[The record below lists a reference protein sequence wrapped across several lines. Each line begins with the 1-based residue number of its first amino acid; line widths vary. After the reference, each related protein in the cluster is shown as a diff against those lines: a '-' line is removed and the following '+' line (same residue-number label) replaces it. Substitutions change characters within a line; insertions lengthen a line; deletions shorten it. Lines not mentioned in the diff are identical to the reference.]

1 MRKEIT
7 REEAYITIYQRLKA
21 KDMSEVEI
29 RNFFFDKF
37 SVDIAQVRAQAK
49 RNAKPLSDNQR
60 KILNKISM
68 LYKEIDNL

>member
-7 REEAYITIYQRLKA
+7 REEAYITIYQRLKS
-21 KDMSEVEI
+21 KNMSEIEI
-29 RNFFFDKF
+29 RNFFFNRF
-37 SVDIAQVRAQAK
+37 SVDIAMVKAEAK
-49 RNAKPLSDNQR
+49 RNAKPLSENQK

>member
-21 KDMSEVEI
+21 KDMSEIEI
-29 RNFFFDKF
+29 RNFFLDKF
-37 SVDIAQVRAQAK
+37 SVDIAKVRAQAK
-49 RNAKPLSDNQR
+49 RNSKPLTDNQK

-68 LYKEIDNL
+68 LYKEIEKL

>member
-29 RNFFFDKF
+29 RNFFFNRL
-37 SVDIAQVRAQAK
+37 SVDIAQVRAEAK
-49 RNAKPLSDNQR
+49 RNAKPLSDSQR

-68 LYKEIDNL
+68 LYKEIENL

>member
-21 KDMSEVEI
+21 KDMSEIEI

-37 SVDIAQVRAQAK
+37 SVDIAQIRAQAK

>member
-21 KDMSEVEI
+21 KDMSEIEI

-37 SVDIAQVRAQAK
+37 SVDIAQVRAEAK
-49 RNAKPLSDNQR
+49 RNAKPLSDSQK

-68 LYKEIDNL
+68 LYKEIENL